1 MARITPHPE
10 YLFDPAT
17 RHLMVWPHQ
26 DDEVMYTGLI
36 SRLGPEVDFTWV
48 TNGDGLAPEE
58 GADPVEYARMRMK
71 ETDAVLGLL
80 ERPLDRRT
88 NLACSEIA
96 IYDRFADLTR
106 APARRDEVMDFFAEI
121 ADAVYREVAR
131 VRPQVAWVPAFQNGH
146 PEHDLV
152 HIVTALALR
161 RLRAEGHEVA
171 LYQVPEYEYIIFI
184 PFRFHPRYKGTVHA
198 LALSPEEVALK
209 RRCLECYPSQRKLF
223 EYFERVISVT
233 GNSMRLVRRGTSL
246 AEFMA
251 REFFGPV
258 DRDMDYTRSTHLFEW
273 ANYINEKHD
282 GVKIR
287 FDHHIAEIAKELT
300 RRL

>member
-36 SRLGPEVDFTWV
+36 SRLGPEVDFAWV
-48 TNGDGLAPEE
+48 TNGDGLAPGE
-58 GADPVEYARMRMK
+58 GADPVEYAAMRMK
-71 ETDAVLGLL
+71 ETDAVLGALG
-80 ERPLDRRT
+80 RPLDRRT
-88 NLACSEIA
+88 NLAYSEIA
-96 IYDRFADLTR
+96 IYDGFADLTR
-106 APARRDEVMDFFAEI
+106 APARRDGIMDFFGEI
-121 ADAVYREVAR
+121 AEAVYREVAR
-131 VRPQVAWVPAFQNGH
+131 VRPQVVWVPAFQNGH

-171 LYQVPEYEYIIFI
+171 LYQVPEYEYLIFI
-184 PFRFHPRYKGTVHA
+184 PFRFHPGYRGAIHA
-198 LALSPEEVALK
+198 LALTPEEVALK
-209 RRCLECYPSQRKLF
+209 RRCLECYPSQIKLF
-223 EYFERVISVT
+223 ETFERVIGVI
-233 GNSMRLVRRGTSL
+233 GNSLRPIRRRRTL
-246 AEFMA
+246 EDFMA
-251 REFFGPV
+251 RELFGPV
-258 DRDMDYTRSTHLFEW
+258 DRDMDYARSTHLFEW

-287 FDHHIAEIAKELT
+287 FDRHVAEIAKELI